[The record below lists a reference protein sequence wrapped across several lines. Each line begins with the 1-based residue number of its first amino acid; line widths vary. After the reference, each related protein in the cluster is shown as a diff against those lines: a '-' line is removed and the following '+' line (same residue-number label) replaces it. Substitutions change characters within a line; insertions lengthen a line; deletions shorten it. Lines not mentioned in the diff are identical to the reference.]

1 MNLADKHKIGK
12 SCVWDLHERKIQ
24 IWKIIYI
31 FLLSNFK
38 LFCFIPGIV
47 LLLAPIL
54 PLPYSFYIFLRYAV
68 TIYSLIVL
76 FHLYSKSYLIV
87 NLEITLAMVVIVFL
101 YNPIYPIY
109 LPREVWFPINW
120 ITSGIIFWYY
130 NQIKGVQWNS

>member
-1 MNLADKHKIGK
+1 MTNI
-12 SCVWDLHERKIQ
+12 
-24 IWKIIYI
+24 
-31 FLLSNFK
+31 NFK
-38 LFCFIPGIV
+38 LFCFIPGII

-87 NLEITLAMVVIVFL
+87 NLEITLAMVVIAVL
-101 YNPIYPIY
+101 YNPIYSIY

-120 ITSGIIFWYY
+120 ITS
-130 NQIKGVQWNS
+130 V

>member
-1 MNLADKHKIGK
+1 MTNK
-12 SCVWDLHERKIQ
+12 
-24 IWKIIYI
+24 
-31 FLLSNFK
+31 NFK
-38 LFCFIPGIV
+38 LFCFIPGII

-87 NLEITLAMVVIVFL
+87 NLEITLVMIVIAVL

-130 NQIKGVQWNS
+130 NQLKEVQ

>member
-1 MNLADKHKIGK
+1 MTNK
-12 SCVWDLHERKIQ
+12 
-24 IWKIIYI
+24 
-31 FLLSNFK
+31 NFK

-76 FHLYSKSYLIV
+76 FHLYSKSYLII
-87 NLEITLAMVVIVFL
+87 NLEITLAMVVIAVL
-101 YNPIYPIY
+101 YNPIYAIY

-120 ITSGIIFWYY
+120 ITSAVIFWYY
-130 NQIKGVQWNS
+130 NQIKDVQ

>member
-1 MNLADKHKIGK
+1 MTNK
-12 SCVWDLHERKIQ
+12 
-24 IWKIIYI
+24 
-31 FLLSNFK
+31 NFK
-38 LFCFIPGIV
+38 LFCFIPGII

-87 NLEITLAMVVIVFL
+87 NLEITLAMVVIAFL

-120 ITSGIIFWYY
+120 ITSGIILWYY
-130 NQIKGVQWNS
+130 NQLKEIK

>member
-1 MNLADKHKIGK
+1 MTTN
-12 SCVWDLHERKIQ
+12 
-24 IWKIIYI
+24 
-31 FLLSNFK
+31 NFK
-38 LFCFIPGIV
+38 LFCFIPGVV

-87 NLEITLAMVVIVFL
+87 NLEITLAMIVIAVL

-120 ITSGIIFWYY
+120 ITSGIIFWYH
-130 NQIKGVQWNS
+130 NQLKEIK

>member
-1 MNLADKHKIGK
+1 MQTN
-12 SCVWDLHERKIQ
+12 
-24 IWKIIYI
+24 
-31 FLLSNFK
+31 NFK
-38 LFCFIPGIV
+38 LFCFIPGII

-87 NLEITLAMVVIVFL
+87 NLEITLAMIVIAVL
-101 YNPIYPIY
+101 YNPIYPIH

-120 ITSGIIFWYY
+120 ITSGIILWYY
-130 NQIKGVQWNS
+130 NQLKEIK

>member
-1 MNLADKHKIGK
+1 MTNK
-12 SCVWDLHERKIQ
+12 
-24 IWKIIYI
+24 
-31 FLLSNFK
+31 NFK

-87 NLEITLAMVVIVFL
+87 NLEITLAMVVIAFL

-109 LPREVWFPINW
+109 LP
-120 ITSGIIFWYY
+120 S
-130 NQIKGVQWNS
+130 

>member
-1 MNLADKHKIGK
+1 MTNK
-12 SCVWDLHERKIQ
+12 
-24 IWKIIYI
+24 
-31 FLLSNFK
+31 NFK
-38 LFCFIPGIV
+38 LFCFIPGII

-87 NLEITLAMVVIVFL
+87 NLEITLAMIVIAVL

-120 ITSGIIFWYY
+120 ITSGIILWYY
-130 NQIKGVQWNS
+130 NQLKEIK

>member
-1 MNLADKHKIGK
+1 MTNK
-12 SCVWDLHERKIQ
+12 
-24 IWKIIYI
+24 
-31 FLLSNFK
+31 NFK

-87 NLEITLAMVVIVFL
+87 NLEITLAMIVIAVL

-120 ITSGIIFWYY
+120 ITSGIILWYY
-130 NQIKGVQWNS
+130 NQLKEIK